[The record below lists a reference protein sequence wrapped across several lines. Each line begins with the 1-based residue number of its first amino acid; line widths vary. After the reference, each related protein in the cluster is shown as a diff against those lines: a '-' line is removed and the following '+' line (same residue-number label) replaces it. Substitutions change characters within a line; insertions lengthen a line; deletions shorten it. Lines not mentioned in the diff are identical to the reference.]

1 MTEDAMVG
9 WHHGLSGHEFEQT
22 PGDGKGQGSQACC
35 IPQGRIKSD
44 MTEPLSTHSW
54 PSSLSWST
62 LKAEVSFDVS
72 EEPSEDW
79 PGELEYAHD
88 SLQSDG
94 RPRSGKNW
102 T

>member
-1 MTEDAMVG
+1 MTEDEMVG
-9 WHHGLSGHEFEQT
+9 WHQQLSGHEFEQT